1 MSQNQ
6 KVELELVDVY
16 RYEGFPEK
24 RFRFHIKGSRIYIN
38 VAADTIEEAVEKARK
53 IIKHLEIDRIL
64 AYLASK
70 KKGDEGSQTGS

>member
-1 MSQNQ
+1 MSQ
-6 KVELELVDVY
+6 KIELELVEVY

-38 VAADTIEEAVEKARK
+38 VAADTIEEAVEKAKK
-53 IIKHLEIDRIL
+53 IIKHLEIGKIL

-70 KKGDEGSQTGS
+70 RKGDEESRTGS